1 MAQSNNKQSRLC
13 YILMRA
19 ARAEERPLNKE
30 DLPLL
35 MNKIMLLMVDYLAG
49 NNANVSL
56 LLGFI
61 TN

>member
-1 MAQSNNKQSRLC
+1 
-13 YILMRA
+13 MRA